1 MNGAAAEDG
10 FQGVIGPTWRES
22 TPWWP
27 PEPEAPE
34 GAPNVLLIVLDDV
47 GYGQLGCFGS
57 PIATPTIDRLAAEG
71 VRLANFH
78 TTALCSPSRAC
89 LLTGRNHHRN
99 AMARVAD
106 LALGYPGYYGRIP
119 RRNGFLSEILNT
131 HGYASYAVGK
141 WHLTPEDETHMA
153 APRDTW
159 PVGRGFQRWYGFH
172 GGETHQFVPALYHDN
187 HSVAPPR
194 SVADGYHLSADI
206 ADRAIEYLADLRAV
220 DPAQRFFLYLATG
233 ACHSPHHAP
242 EAWLERYRGQFDHGW
257 DAYRDGVYA
266 RQLAEGILP
275 PGTELTPRP
284 PWVPA
289 FDSLHP
295 DDRRVAARFMECFAA
310 YLSYTDA
317 QLGRVVAF
325 LEELGE
331 LDDTLIVLVSDN
343 GASSEGG
350 VRGSINDVRLWNGLA
365 AGRKELRARVDE
377 LGGPGAHNNYPWG
390 WTMAGNTPFQ
400 RWKRE
405 VHEGGVADPCIVRLP
420 ARTGRGAAGE
430 IRHQFAH
437 AIDVLPTVLE
447 LAGVDAP
454 VTIRDVAQTSIDGV
468 SFAYA
473 LGASGAEE
481 AERHSTQYFEM
492 LGCRAIYHDGWKAVT
507 FKPPG
512 RMYDD
517 GIDPD
522 APFDEDVWE
531 LYDKRRDFSECH
543 DLAAQEP
550 AKLDDLVAQWWDE
563 ARANDVL
570 PLDNRPLAA
579 LENPRPRRAATRH
592 RYVYHPGTAPVP
604 EAVAVNVRNRNHS
617 IRMAVTVDEGAPPE
631 GVLLAMGSVL
641 GGFSLYLL
649 EGRLHYVHNLLGRNR
664 DRVASSLVIG
674 PGDHELACEYTPR
687 PDFSGSMRLLV
698 DGEEVGAGE
707 IALFTPARFSIT
719 GGGLMCGYE
728 RGPAV
733 SDDYEA
739 PFPCTAT
746 IHRAVVEVDGPEH
759 RDLQSELEGIMSEQ

>member
-1 MNGAAAEDG
+1 
-10 FQGVIGPTWRES
+10 VIGPTWRES

-27 PEPEAPE
+27 PEPEPPA
-34 GAPNVLLIVLDDV
+34 GAPNVLLVVLDDV

-78 TTALCSPSRAC
+78 TTALCSPSRSC

-106 LALGYPGYYGRIP
+106 LAVGYPGYYGRIP
-119 RRNGFLSEILNT
+119 RRNGFLSEILNE

-153 APRDTW
+153 APRNTW
-159 PVGRGFQRWYGFH
+159 PIGRGFQRWYGFH

-194 SVADGYHLSADI
+194 SIADGYHLSADI

-220 DPAQRFFLYLATG
+220 DAQQRFFLYLATG

-242 EAWLERYRGQFDHGW
+242 ADWLDMYRGQFDDGW
-257 DAYRDGVYA
+257 DAYRERVFA
-266 RQLAEGILP
+266 RQLAEGIVP

-289 FDSLHP
+289 FTDLHP
-295 DDRRVAARFMECFAA
+295 DDQRVASRFMECFAS

-317 QLGRVVAF
+317 QLGRVVTF
-325 LEELGE
+325 LEGLGE
-331 LDDTLIVLVSDN
+331 LDDTLIILVSDN

-350 VRGSINDVRLWNGLA
+350 VRGSINDVRLWNGLMS
-365 AGRKELRARVDE
+365 GRKELRERVGE
-377 LGGPGAHNNYPWG
+377 LGGPSAHNNYPWG

-420 ARTGRGAAGE
+420 SRNAPRVAGGT

-437 AIDVLPTVLE
+437 AIDVVPTVLE
-447 LAGVDAP
+447 IIGVDAP
-454 VTIRDVAQTSIDGV
+454 ATIADVPQSAIDGV

-473 LGASGAEE
+473 LDGSADAAPEQ
-481 AERHSTQYFEM
+481 HTTQYFEM

-517 GIDPD
+517 GLDPD
-522 APFDEDVWE
+522 APFDDDRWE

-543 DLAAQEP
+543 DVAADEP
-550 AKLDDLVAQWWDE
+550 ARLEQMIELWWDE
-563 ARANDVL
+563 ARKNDVL

-579 LENPRPRRAATRH
+579 LENPRPRRASARS
-592 RYVYHPGTAPVP
+592 RYVHFPNTAPVP
-604 EAVAVNVRNRNHS
+604 ETVAVNVRNRNHS
-617 IRMAVTVDEGAPPE
+617 ITAAVTVAEGAPPQ

-641 GGFSLYLL
+641 GGFSLYLR
-649 EGRLHYVHNLLGRNR
+649 EGRLCYVHNLVGRGR
-664 DRVASSLVIG
+664 DHVRSSAVVG
-674 PGDHELACEYTPR
+674 PGDHELRFEYSPR

-698 DGEEVGAGE
+698 DGDEVGAGE
-707 IALFTPARFSIT
+707 VVMFTPARFSIT
-719 GGGLMCGYE
+719 GGGLTCGYE
-728 RGPAV
+728 AGPAV
-733 SDDYEA
+733 GDDYEA

-746 IHRAVVEVDGPEH
+746 IHRVVVEVDGAEH
-759 RDLQSELEGIMSEQ
+759 RDLESELEGIMSEQ